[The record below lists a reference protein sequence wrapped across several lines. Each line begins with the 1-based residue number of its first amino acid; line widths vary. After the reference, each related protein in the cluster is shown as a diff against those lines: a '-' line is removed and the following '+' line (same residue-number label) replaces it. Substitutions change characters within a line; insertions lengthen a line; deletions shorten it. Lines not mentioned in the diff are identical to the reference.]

1 MEDPNLFCFMTS
13 LTFLPGCMATVHA
26 VVNADLRDGYLSS
39 FQLHF
44 LPVTLLALLY
54 PVESM
59 LL

>member
-1 MEDPNLFCFMTS
+1 MTS
-13 LTFLPGCMATVHA
+13 LTFQPTRTATSHT

-44 LPVTLLALLY
+44 LPVTLLALLH
-54 PVESM
+54 PVKSM